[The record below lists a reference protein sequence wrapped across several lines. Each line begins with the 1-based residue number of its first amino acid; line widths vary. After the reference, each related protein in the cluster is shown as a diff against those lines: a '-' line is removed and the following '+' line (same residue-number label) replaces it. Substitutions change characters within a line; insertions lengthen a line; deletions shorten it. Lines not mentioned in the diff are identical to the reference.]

1 MSYTIKE
8 IPTSERPRER
18 LKKYGSGSL
27 SNQELLA
34 IILKTGTKN
43 KNVTELALDILK
55 EYPIE
60 NLQDI
65 SINKLTQI
73 KGVGE
78 VKALELLAVIELGRR
93 IYIKTTKE
101 LKKLSSAKEIFLAT
115 RHLFINQHQENLYA
129 LYFNTK
135 QELIETKL
143 LFIGTVNESIVHPR
157 ELFKEAYR
165 LSATYIVCLHN
176 HPSNDTTPSQAD
188 IFFTEQIR
196 NTGIMHGIKVV
207 DHIIVGQDNFYS
219 FYENKKISIQEELW
233 KRIRNIKKY

>member
-18 LKKYGSGSL
+18 LKKYGRGSL

-233 KRIRNIKKY
+233 KRIKNIKKY